1 MCTSPWRYEVHME
14 AEYVRV
20 KRITEIFGW
29 FKATV
34 HRKLSRKLIRG
45 KKDGRITL
53 VELKSVYDHVAS
65 LPDR

>member
-1 MCTSPWRYEVHME
+1 MTETVKEW
-14 AEYVRV
+14 VRV
-20 KRITEIFGW
+20 KRVCEIFGW
-29 FKATV
+29 CRATV
-34 HRKLSRKLIRG
+34 HRKLTRKLIRG